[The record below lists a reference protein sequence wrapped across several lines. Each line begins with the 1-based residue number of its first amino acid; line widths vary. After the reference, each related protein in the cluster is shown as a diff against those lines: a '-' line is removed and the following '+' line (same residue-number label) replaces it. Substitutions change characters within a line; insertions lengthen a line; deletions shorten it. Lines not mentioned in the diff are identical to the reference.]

1 MAIDPVGPAPGTS
14 RPHHTFSDV
23 SASASTA
30 PTAPFAAAAVSSTAP
45 SAAPAD
51 GSRASRVARALPLLL
66 AALLAVAAFGT
77 VGSAGCDDPGT
88 YVSTPDGIALV
99 GGCVKPGD
107 IDPLTD
113 PSAHDP
119 AARRG

>member
-23 SASASTA
+23 SASA
-30 PTAPFAAAAVSSTAP
+30 PTAPLATAAAHAATADAVPT
-45 SAAPAD
+45 D
-51 GSRASRVARALPLLL
+51 GTRTSRVVRALPLLL

-77 VGSAGCDDPGT
+77 VGNAGCDDPGT

-99 GGCVKPGD
+99 GGCVTSGD
-107 IDPLTD
+107 IVPMTD
-113 PSAHDP
+113 PSMHDP
-119 AARRG
+119 ASRRG

>member
-14 RPHHTFSDV
+14 RPPHTFSDV
-23 SASASTA
+23 SASA
-30 PTAPFAAAAVSSTAP
+30 PTAPLAAAAAP
-45 SAAPAD
+45 AVAADAAPAD
-51 GSRASRVARALPLLL
+51 GTRASRVARALPLLL

-77 VGSAGCDDPGT
+77 VGSAGFDDPGT

-107 IDPLTD
+107 IDPMTD
-113 PSAHDP
+113 PSMHDP
-119 AARRG
+119 ASRRG

>member
-14 RPHHTFSDV
+14 RPPHTFSDV
-23 SASASTA
+23 SASA
-30 PTAPFAAAAVSSTAP
+30 PTAPLATAAAPAVAAD
-45 SAAPAD
+45 AAPAD
-51 GSRASRVARALPLLL
+51 GTRASRVARALPLLL

-88 YVSTPDGIALV
+88 YVSTPNGYALV
-99 GGCVKPGD
+99 GGCAAPR
-107 IDPLTD
+107 IDPLIGD
-113 PSAHDP
+113 PTSGDP

>member
-23 SASASTA
+23 SPSA
-30 PTAPFAAAAVSSTAP
+30 PTAPLATA
-45 SAAPAD
+45 AAPAAAD
-51 GSRASRVARALPLLL
+51 AAPTNLTRTSRVVRALPLLL

-88 YVSTPDGIALV
+88 YVSTPDGVALV
-99 GGCVKPGD
+99 GGCVTPGD
-107 IDPLTD
+107 IDPMTD
-113 PSAHDP
+113 PSMHDP